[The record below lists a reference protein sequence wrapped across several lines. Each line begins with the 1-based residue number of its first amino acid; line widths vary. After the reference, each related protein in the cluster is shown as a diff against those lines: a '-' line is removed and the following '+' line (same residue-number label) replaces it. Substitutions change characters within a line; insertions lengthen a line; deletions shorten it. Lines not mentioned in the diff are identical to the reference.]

1 MKGTVLV
8 VENDDSNRLM
18 IAKALEKDGF
28 SFDEADG
35 YESALDK
42 LKIKDFDVLLTD
54 KNMPIEGIGPEGG
67 LELIRWV
74 RLHKPHIPIILIT
87 GYPSVDSAIDALKFG
102 AFDYLIKPV
111 DLKTLLNK
119 LEQVCEYR
127 KSVNPETVMHAYL
140 GLNRKLLEAV
150 HGSPISDSWLTQVK
164 DRLNHVFQ
172 VFRAAERNLLEHRQ
186 RLAEIQVCA
195 EDALEDLPKDNPLYD
210 TLKQISQK
218 AAHRL

>member
-1 MKGTVLV
+1 MKGKVLV
-8 VENDDSNRLM
+8 VENDESNRLL

-28 SFDEADG
+28 EYDEADG
-35 YESALDK
+35 YDSAMDG
-42 LKIKDFDVLLTD
+42 LKNDEYDVLLTD
-54 KNMPIEGIGPEGG
+54 KNIPVEGIGPEGG
-67 LELIRWV
+67 MELIRWV
-74 RLHKPHIPIILIT
+74 RLNKPHIAVILIT

-111 DLKTLLNK
+111 DIRLLLKK

-140 GLNRKLLEAV
+140 GLSRKVLEAV
-150 HGSPISDSWLTQVK
+150 HGSTASSAWLSQVQ

-172 VFRAAERNLLEHRQ
+172 VFRTAERTLLEHRQ
-186 RLAEIQVCA
+186 LLAEIQVCA
-195 EDALEDLPKDNPLYD
+195 EDALEHLSKDNPLHI

-218 AAHRL
+218 AAQRL